1 MRLADALRVQ
11 RGEMVG
17 FVGAGGK
24 TSALFRLAHEL
35 RADGWRVI
43 GTTTTR
49 LARHEILHVPCAL
62 AMAARTSPAAVRRC
76 LDEHGFVFLYSY
88 EDNRRDKI
96 IGLAPETLSR
106 LVDAV
111 NSDALLIEADGSR
124 RLPLKAPRG
133 GEPVLPADV
142 SLVVPVA
149 GIDALGQPLDAEHVF
164 NVERIIERYGFPE
177 GEPLLP
183 PWMALT
189 LRDPELGL
197 RGVPETARVVGLLNK
212 VPLNGYERTRARL
225 VAQIMLRSTR
235 IEAVALGA
243 AQSPADPIH
252 EVQQRVAAVVLAAGQ
267 SRRMGRSKPLLPWS
281 DGQTVIETI
290 VRRLLMF
297 RLAEIVIVTGY
308 QGEAV
313 RRTLEHLPVS
323 FVENEDYAAGEMIS
337 SLQAGLGALPET
349 TAGALVVLGDQPALD
364 GRVVRDV
371 LAGYAEGRGA
381 IVAPV
386 YRGERGHPV
395 LFDRRFWPELLA
407 LEQGAPRDV
416 IRRYPHDLALV
427 EVSSDS
433 ILTDIDT
440 PEQYRRARILA
451 GLT

>member
-11 RGEMVG
+11 RGDMVA

-49 LARHEILHVPCAL
+49 LARHEIQHVPCSIAVG
-62 AMAARTSPAAVRRC
+62 AGTSPATVRAC
-76 LDEHGFVFLYSY
+76 LDEHGFLFLYSS
-88 EDNRRDKI
+88 EDLKRDKI
-96 IGLAPETLSR
+96 IGLAPETLST

-111 NSDALLIEADGSR
+111 NSDVLLIEADGSR

-133 GEPVLPADV
+133 NEPVLPEDV

-149 GIDALGQPLDAEHVF
+149 GIDALGQPLDEAHVF
-164 NVERIIERYGFPE
+164 NVARIIDRYGFPE

-197 RGVPETARVVGLLNK
+197 RGVPEPARVVGLLNK
-212 VPLNGYERTRARL
+212 VPLNGYERARARV

-235 IEAVALGA
+235 VEAVALGA
-243 AQSPADPIH
+243 VQSPTDPVH
-252 EVQQRVAAVVLAAGQ
+252 EVQQRVAAVVLAAGRSQ
-267 SRRMGRSKPLLPWS
+267 RMGRSKPLLPWG

-290 VRRLLMF
+290 VRRLLAF
-297 RLAEIVIVTGY
+297 RFSEILVVTGY
-308 QGEAV
+308 QGGAV
-313 RRTLEHLPVS
+313 RRALAELPVT
-323 FVENEDYAAGEMIS
+323 FAENPDYATGEMIS
-337 SLQAGLGALPET
+337 SLQTGLRALPET
-349 TAGALVVLGDQPALD
+349 TTGALVVLGDQPTLD
-364 GRVVRDV
+364 GRVVGQV
-371 LAGYAEGRGA
+371 LAAYAEGRGT

-395 LFDRRFWPELLA
+395 LFDQRHWADLLA
-407 LEQGAPRDV
+407 LEKGAPRDV
-416 IRRYPHDLALV
+416 IRRSPEALALV
-427 EVSSDS
+427 NVSSDS

-440 PEQYRRARILA
+440 PQQYQRARYLA
-451 GLT
+451 GLG

>member
-11 RGEMVG
+11 RGDMVG

-35 RADGWRVI
+35 HAEGWRVI

-49 LARHEILHVPCAL
+49 LARHEILNAPCAL
-62 AMAARTSPAAVRRC
+62 AVAAGTSPAAVRER
-76 LDEHGFVFLYSY
+76 LDQHGFIFLYSH
-88 EDNRRDKI
+88 EDVRRDKV
-96 IGLAPETLSR
+96 IGLAPEAISR

-111 NSDALLIEADGSR
+111 DSDVLLIEADGAR
-124 RLPLKAPRG
+124 RLPLKAPRSN
-133 GEPVLPADV
+133 EPALPADV

-164 NVERIIERYGFPE
+164 NAEHIIERYGFPE

-197 RGVPETARVVGLLNK
+197 RGVPETARVVALLNK
-212 VPLNGYERTRARL
+212 VPLNGHERARARL
-225 VAQIMLRSTR
+225 VAQIVLRSTR
-235 IEAVALGA
+235 IGAVALGA
-243 AQSPADPIH
+243 MQSPADPIH

-281 DGQTVIETI
+281 DGQTVIEAI
-290 VRRLLMF
+290 VRRLLIF
-297 RLAEIVIVTGY
+297 RLAEIVVVTGY
-308 QGEAV
+308 QGDAV
-313 RRTLEHLPVS
+313 RRALEHLPVT
-323 FVENEDYAAGEMIS
+323 FVENENYATGEMIS
-337 SLQAGLGALPET
+337 SVQVGINALPET
-349 TAGALVVLGDQPALD
+349 TAGALVVLGDQPMLD
-364 GRVVRDV
+364 SRVVGDV
-371 LAGYAEGRGA
+371 LTAYGEGHGT
-381 IVAPV
+381 IIAPV

-407 LEQGAPRDV
+407 LERGAPRDV
-416 IRRYPHDLALV
+416 IRRYPDDLALV
-427 EVSSDS
+427 EASNDS

-440 PEQYRRARILA
+440 PEQYHRARILA
-451 GLT
+451 GLA